1 VTHARDFI
9 PFAPPD
15 IGEEEIEAVIDT
27 LRSGWITTGPRA
39 AELEREFASYVG
51 APAALAMSSGTAALH
66 SALLALGIGAGDAV
80 ALPTMTF
87 ASAAHVVEHVG
98 ARPVLIDSEPETLNI
113 DPEAVERALQD
124 RDVRCI
130 APVHLHGHPCD
141 LTRIVE
147 LAAAHGVSVVEDAAH
162 ALPATING
170 ITVGTPSD
178 VVPSLAAFSFYAT
191 KNMTTAEGGMLTG
204 PVNLVQEARS
214 WSLHGMT
221 RDAWN
226 RNENATDSD
235 RSWRYDVTRAGFKYN
250 LPDIQAAIG
259 LVQLKRLD
267 KMYARR
273 RSIAA
278 RYGSALADCGEIS
291 LPIQRDGY
299 THAWQIYAIRV
310 QLDRLTIDRSAFVSE
325 LEAMGV
331 GTSVHFIPIH
341 QFTYYREHYRQSAAG
356 AFPIAD
362 AAFEQLISL
371 PIHSAMSDQ
380 DVDDVAEAVGAVA
393 ARHRR

>member
-1 VTHARDFI
+1 MTSRDFI

-15 IGEEEIEAVIDT
+15 IGIEEIEAVVDT

-39 AELEREFASYVG
+39 AELESEFAGYVG
-51 APAALAMSSGTAALH
+51 APAALALSSGTAALH
-66 SALLALGIGAGDAV
+66 SALLALGVGAGDAV
-80 ALPTMTF
+80 VLPTMTF

-98 ARPVLIDSEPETLNI
+98 ARPVLVDSESETLNI
-113 DPEAVERALQD
+113 DPDAVERALQD

-141 LTRIVE
+141 LPRIVE
-147 LAAAHGVSVVEDAAH
+147 LAAARGLAVVEDAAH
-162 ALPATING
+162 ALPASIDG
-170 ITVGTPSD
+170 VTVGHATSTI
-178 VVPSLAAFSFYAT
+178 VPSMAAFSFYAT

-204 PVNLVQEARS
+204 PSDLVQDARS
-214 WSLHGMT
+214 WSLHGIT
-221 RDAWN
+221 RDAWR
-226 RNENATDSD
+226 RNETDGA
-235 RSWRYDVTRAGFKYN
+235 WRYDVTRAGFKYN

-259 LVQLKRLD
+259 LVQLRRLNE
-267 KMYARR
+267 MHARR
-273 RSIAA
+273 QTIAA
-278 RYGSALADCGEIS
+278 RYSSALAGCEELS

-299 THAWQIYAIRV
+299 THAWQIFSIRLE
-310 QLDRLTIDRSAFVSE
+310 LDRLTIDRSAFVKE
-325 LEAMGV
+325 LEGMGV

-341 QFTYYREHYRQSAAG
+341 QFTYYRERYGHSDAG

-362 AAFEQLISL
+362 SAFEQLISL

-380 DVDDVAEAVGAVA
+380 DVDDVAEAVEAVA